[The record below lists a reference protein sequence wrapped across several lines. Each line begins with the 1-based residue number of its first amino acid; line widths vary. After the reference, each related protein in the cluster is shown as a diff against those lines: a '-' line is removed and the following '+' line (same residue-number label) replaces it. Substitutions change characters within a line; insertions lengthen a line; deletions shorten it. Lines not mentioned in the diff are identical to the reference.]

1 MTPYCRDLLPLLKT
15 SMDIQC
21 VLGSYG
27 AVVYTT
33 DYMTKISKLMSNLLR
48 EYKKQCQENNLT
60 LKEQL
65 QEFKRVFMYGTEVS
79 QKVMLPHF
87 DLYLP
92 AGLQGLADLVR
103 DLQLVVID

>member
-33 DYMTKISKLMSNLLR
+33 DYMTKISKMMSNLLR
-48 EYKKQCQENNLT
+48 ECKTVPGKQ
-60 LKEQL
+60 
-65 QEFKRVFMYGTEVS
+65 
-79 QKVMLPHF
+79 F
-87 DLYLP
+87 DLK
-92 AGLQGLADLVR
+92 R
-103 DLQLVVID
+103 TTTRI